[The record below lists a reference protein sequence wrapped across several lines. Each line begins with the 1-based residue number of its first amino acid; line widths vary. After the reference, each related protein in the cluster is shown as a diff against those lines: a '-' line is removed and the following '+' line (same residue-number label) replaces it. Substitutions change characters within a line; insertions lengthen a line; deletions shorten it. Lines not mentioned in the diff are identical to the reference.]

1 MGNTYKNKKILPI
14 LLAAGLVLGQ
24 MGCGQTEKE
33 DTLIILEHDAE
44 ERIYNLAVASI
55 GDVIDTD
62 SIKCAYVQTK
72 DEEISF
78 SLSGKTIV
86 AVYVENGDEV
96 EKGQLLAEL
105 SDTGLEEEINRL
117 EYRIARNQLLYEQ
130 SLAEEESA
138 LEARQLQYQYQS
150 RYTTAE
156 EEAYQKDVEDIER
169 NYRYIREDYQDL
181 IRADSLQLHALQSE
195 LTESRIYA
203 GMSGTVSYVKPGLE
217 GSISVQGEMV
227 IKIID
232 GTECV
237 FETDSVEYAEFFEA
251 DTEADFL
258 IVTNTGAVQ
267 CKLVPFQ
274 MEEWGEKL
282 YFKVPEEAEVNL
294 NVDVGSGGTM
304 KIVVAEKEQVLSIP
318 ASAVH
323 TADGRRYVYVIGEDN
338 MRDIKWIET
347 GLYGD
352 SMVEILSGLSE
363 GERVIIK

>member
-1 MGNTYKNKKILPI
+1 MGNTYKKILSV
-14 LLAAGLVLGQ
+14 LAAAGLVLGQ
-24 MGCGQTEKE
+24 TGCGQTKEE
-33 DTLIILEHDAE
+33 DTLIILEHNAE
-44 ERIYNLAVASI
+44 ERIYSLAVASI

-62 SIKCAYVQTK
+62 SIKCSYVQTM

-78 SLSGKTIV
+78 SLSGKTIA
-86 AVYVENGDEV
+86 AVYVENGEEV

-105 SDTGLEEEINRL
+105 SDTGLKEEISRL
-117 EYRIARNQLLYEQ
+117 EYRIARNQILYEQ
-130 SLAEEESA
+130 SLTEEESA
-138 LEARQLQYQYQS
+138 LEGRLLQFQYQS
-150 RYTTAE
+150 RHTTAE
-156 EEAYQKDVEDIER
+156 EEAYKKDVEDIER
-169 NYRYIREDYQDL
+169 SYRYIREDYQDV
-181 IRADSLQLHALQSE
+181 IHADTLQLHALQSE
-195 LTESRIYA
+195 LASGRIYA

-217 GSISVQGEMV
+217 GSISIQGEMV

-237 FETDSVEYAEFFEA
+237 FETDSVEYAEFFKE

-294 NVDVGSGGTM
+294 NLDVGSGGTM

-323 TADGRRYVYVIGEDN
+323 TADGRHYVYVVGENN
-338 MRDIKWIET
+338 MREIKWIET
-347 GLYGD
+347 GMFGD
-352 SMVEILSGLSE
+352 GMVEILSGLSE
-363 GERVIIK
+363 GERVIIR